1 MERTPVHS
9 SNIRA
14 IGYDE
19 KEEVL
24 EIEFNKG
31 GVYQYTG
38 VPKEIH
44 KMLMDAG
51 SKGKFFHRHIRPK
64 QHMFKYKRVS

>member
-31 GVYQYTG
+31 GVYQYENF
-38 VPKEIH
+38 PKEIFE
-44 KMLMDAG
+44 MFLNAG
-51 SKGKFFHRHIRPK
+51 SKGKFFHKFIRSK
-64 QHMFKYKRVS
+64 NFKYKRVS